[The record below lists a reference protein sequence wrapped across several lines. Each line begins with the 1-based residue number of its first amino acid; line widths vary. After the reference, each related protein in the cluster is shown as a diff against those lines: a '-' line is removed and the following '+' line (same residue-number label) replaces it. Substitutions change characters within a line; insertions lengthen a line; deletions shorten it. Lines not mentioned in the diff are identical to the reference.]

1 MQENGTPKLSLTVLS
16 VTKKVLLV
24 GLSSLLLLG
33 PVDSAF
39 NMDANANDFSIA
51 EREYLGLLLLL

>member
-1 MQENGTPKLSLTVLS
+1 MQENCTPKLSTTALS
-16 VTKKVLLV
+16 VTKKMLLV

-33 PVDSAF
+33 PVSSDF

-51 EREYLGLLLLL
+51 ERE